1 MPQNWKK
8 RCNVITMEIIACI
21 AVFYFSYLFGSFAFP
36 QIIGSIKMLLKK
48 NVTPYAFT
56 LALWSIICIS
66 ITALVCVYLIKYFVL
81 YVFGLVIPFILTIR
95 TKNIE

>member
-1 MPQNWKK
+1 
-8 RCNVITMEIIACI
+8 
-21 AVFYFSYLFGSFAFP
+21 
-36 QIIGSIKMLLKK
+36 MLLKK